1 MRKMNKIKI
10 NKKVEKSIIYR
21 VNLLEKE
28 GFTPEE
34 FTNIFIKKYKMN
46 NKDNNIFTTDE
57 TDAIIQLLRSMP
69 GYTPEKFYTLLRM
82 LHRFGDFFEET
93 LGFQLYVSY
102 IMLSITNPEL
112 FDKYEEEN
120 NG

>member
-1 MRKMNKIKI
+1 MNKIKI

-21 VNLLEKE
+21 VSLLEKE

-34 FTNIFIKKYKMN
+34 FTDIFIKKCKMD
-46 NKDNNIFTTDE
+46 NKNNNIFTADE
-57 TDAIIQLLRSMP
+57 TDAIIQLLKSMP

-93 LGFQLYVSY
+93 LGFQLYIAY
-102 IMLSITNPEL
+102 IILSITNPEL
-112 FDKYEEEN
+112 FEKDDEESN
-120 NG
+120 D

>member
-46 NKDNNIFTTDE
+46 NKDNNIFTTEE
-57 TDAIIQLLRSMP
+57 TDAIIQL
-69 GYTPEKFYTLLRM
+69 

-102 IMLSITNPEL
+102 IMLSIINPEL
-112 FDKYEEEN
+112 FEETN
-120 NG
+120 ND

>member
-46 NKDNNIFTTDE
+46 NKDNNIFTTEE

-102 IMLSITNPEL
+102 IMLSIINPEL
-112 FDKYEEEN
+112 FEETN
-120 NG
+120 ND

>member
-1 MRKMNKIKI
+1 MQRMRKMNKIKI

-46 NKDNNIFTTDE
+46 NIK
-57 TDAIIQLLRSMP
+57 
-69 GYTPEKFYTLLRM
+69 K
-82 LHRFGDFFEET
+82 
-93 LGFQLYVSY
+93 
-102 IMLSITNPEL
+102 
-112 FDKYEEEN
+112 K
-120 NG
+120 